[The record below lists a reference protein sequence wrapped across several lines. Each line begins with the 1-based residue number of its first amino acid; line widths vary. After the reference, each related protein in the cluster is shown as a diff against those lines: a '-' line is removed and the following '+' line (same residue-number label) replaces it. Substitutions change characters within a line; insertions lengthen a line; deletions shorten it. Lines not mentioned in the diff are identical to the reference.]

1 MNDLPVDTLLE
12 RMAAELQRHLH
23 RARIHNPLMI
33 GIHTGGVWVAKRLH
47 QQMGLKE
54 PLGTLNISF
63 YRDDFSRIG
72 VHPQVKP
79 SQLPV
84 TVEDRHIILVDDVLQ
99 TGRTVR
105 AALNEIFD
113 YGRPASVTLAV
124 LVDRPGRELPI
135 QPTVAG
141 VHLKLEGHQQI
152 KLEGP
157 EPLRLTLLEPARA
170 VEPQ

>member
-1 MNDLPVDTLLE
+1 MNELSIPPLLKK
-12 RMAAELQRHLH
+12 MTSELQRHLE
-23 RARIHNPLMI
+23 RSRITHPLMI
-33 GIHTGGVWVAKRLH
+33 GIHTGGVWVAERLH
-47 QQMGLKE
+47 RQMGLEE

-79 SQLPV
+79 SKLPV

-113 YGRPASVTLAV
+113 YGRPASVALAV

-141 VHLKLEGHQQI
+141 IHLELAAHQQI

-157 EPLRLTLLEPARA
+157 EPLRLTLLESTEE
-170 VEPQ
+170 VDS